1 MANAIAAYE
10 QQLAACRTELSKRQ
24 RGQGPVRILSYD
36 GETYPLLETQPEF
49 EWFCTHLGIGAFR
62 TPFYALDMADDPE
75 YGELYARARVF
86 CANEGC
92 EKSVFLESSGD
103 RCPSCGQQ
111 QAMIVYSVRQGRAPG
126 ESVALSPDRHT
137 DRYEAPTREGKVMT
151 SAPTAASTAV
161 TVSGRSISGW
171 TVLYALLIGAG
182 ANALGGA
189 SWAIGALTVYFVL
202 VAVSAALRSS
212 VTVRADYI
220 TFKSVG
226 SSKTFRFADVG
237 MISVE
242 HVIVRGLLFA
252 PVRSYAKVELYDHS
266 GKNVHYFSSERFRK
280 EHEMTLLRAVQ
291 SAAPRVKI
299 SAPQHGW

>member
-1 MANAIAAYE
+1 MANAIAAFE

-49 EWFCTHLGIGAFR
+49 EWFCTRVGIGAFR

-75 YGELYARARVF
+75 YGALYARARAF

-111 QAMIVYSVRQGRAPG
+111 QAMIVYSVRQGRAPE
-126 ESVALSPDRHT
+126 ESVALPPDRHT
-137 DRYEAPTREGKVMT
+137 DRYEASTPEEKVMT

-161 TVSGRSISGW
+161 TVRGRSMSGW
-171 TVLYALLIGAG
+171 TALYALLIGAG

-189 SWAIGALTVYFVL
+189 VWAIGALAAYFVL
-202 VAVSAALRSS
+202 VALSAALRSS
-212 VTVRADYI
+212 VTVGADGL

-226 SSKTFRFADVG
+226 SSKTFRFADIG
-237 MISVE
+237 MISLE

-252 PVRSYAKVELYDHS
+252 PVRSYGKIELYDRN
-266 GKNVHYFSSERFRK
+266 GKNLHYYSSERFRK
-280 EHEMTLLRAVQ
+280 EHEMTLLRAVE
-291 SAAPRVKI
+291 SAAPHVRI
-299 SAPQHGW
+299 SAPRHGW